1 MTVYNLR
8 YQSDPCV
15 NFVVVFCSNAPPV
28 LAAAVA
34 RAVADRIL
42 SENMDTYL
50 EEKLVEQPQWEG
62 EEPVADEQCKL
73 SGYGNIPLTRKGDTS
88 DR

>member
-1 MTVYNLR
+1 MNYLSTSVNVFSVLNIVVTESMNR
-8 YQSDPCV
+8 YKSDPCV
-15 NFVVVFCSNAPPV
+15 NFVVFCSNAPPV

-62 EEPVADEQCKL
+62 EEPVADEQCK
-73 SGYGNIPLTRKGDTS
+73 
-88 DR
+88 

>member
-1 MTVYNLR
+1 MIKETMNL
-8 YQSDPCV
+8 YKSDLCV
-15 NFVVVFCSNAPPV
+15 NFVIVFCSNAPPV

-50 EEKLVEQPQWEG
+50 EEKMVEQPQWEG

-73 SGYGNIPLTRKGDTS
+73 AG
-88 DR
+88 